1 MTDLRAILFDV
12 NGTLIDIET
21 NERRHKIYRVI
32 SRFLTYQGVVLSP
45 EEIHDRYFAALAAQR
60 AGSRE
65 RYPEYDVVA
74 IWRELLQ
81 AAGLALA
88 TLPAEKLGQLPVFL
102 AELHRALARKRLA
115 LYPDVRTVLDTLR
128 RHYALGVVSD
138 AQSAYA
144 VPELRAA
151 GLGDCFATIIV
162 SGDYGYRKPDPRLF
176 AAALAA
182 LGLRPDQA
190 IYAGNDMY
198 CDIFGAQQAGL
209 RTIFR
214 PTQFGRKAYGD
225 VTPDVVIDRFADLP
239 AAVALLAARSPR
251 GASAARPAQQEDI

>member
-21 NERRHKIYRVI
+21 DEGQHKIYRAI
-32 SRFLTYQGVVLSP
+32 SRFLTYQGVMLAP
-45 EEIHDRYFAALAAQR
+45 DEIQERYFTAMAAQR

-74 IWRELLQ
+74 IWRGLLQ
-81 AAGLALA
+81 TAGL
-88 TLPAEKLGQLPVFL
+88 TPEILPVEKLRQLPVFL

-115 LYPDVRTVLDTLR
+115 LYPDVRPVLDALR

-144 VPELRAA
+144 VPELRTA

-176 AAALAA
+176 TAALQA
-182 LGLRPDQA
+182 LAVRPDQA
-190 IYAGNDMY
+190 IYVGNDMY

-209 RTIFR
+209 RTVFW
-214 PTQFGRKAYGD
+214 PTQFGKKAYGD
-225 VTPDVVIDRFADLP
+225 VAPDYVIDRFAQLP
-239 AAVALLAARSPR
+239 AAVAFLAARSPR
-251 GASAARPAQQEDI
+251 D